1 MLLFDN
7 QVQHGPWKKNTES
20 NSIKHRKKAKSS
32 YCYHPIREHCQSNK
46 TCSDI
51 WETHIHMHRYTKTN
65 SEFDKIADCEL
76 EKQEAFCKAVKNA
89 WI

>member
-1 MLLFDN
+1 
-7 QVQHGPWKKNTES
+7 
-20 NSIKHRKKAKSS
+20 
-32 YCYHPIREHCQSNK
+32 
-46 TCSDI
+46 
-51 WETHIHMHRYTKTN
+51 MHRYTKTN